1 MIEFLIFAKNIK
13 KVKIAIID
21 YKAGNIK
28 SVEAALQRL
37 GCETI
42 LTKDKEIISAADK
55 VIFPGVGNAGAAMEA
70 LKATGLDTFI
80 PTLRQPVLGICLGM
94 QLMCRHSQEEDTK
107 GLGIFDTDVIKFV
120 APKGEKIPHM
130 GWNDIYD
137 LKTPLYS
144 GIADRSFMYFVH
156 SYMVPVFEHTAAKC
170 QYSVEFSASI
180 AKDNFYGCQFHPE
193 KSGNVGQQILENFI
207 KL

>member
-1 MIEFLIFAKNIK
+1 LQKILQN

-37 GCETI
+37 GCETV
-42 LTKDKEIISAADK
+42 LTKDKGIISSADK

-70 LKATGLDTFI
+70 LRATELDAFI

-107 GLGIFDTDVIKFV
+107 GLGIFDVDVVKFV
-120 APKGEKIPHM
+120 APHGEKIPHM
-130 GWNDIYD
+130 GWNDIYG
-137 LKTPLYS
+137 LRSQLYDNIS
-144 GIADRSFMYFVH
+144 ENSFMYFVH